1 MEMRFININKIET
14 PETNINEVD
23 TPDQVSSDV
32 LEIDNLKNCALT
44 IHVGPLVKTKC
55 IERVENKNIFMLC
68 SFRKKVKS
76 NISLY

>member
-1 MEMRFININKIET
+1 MDMTIININKVDT
-14 PETNINEVD
+14 PEMNIEEVD
-23 TPDQVSSDV
+23 TPDQVHNVHDH
-32 LEIDNLKNCALT
+32 LENCALT